1 MGVGRGGVCPDA
13 LVPEAGQGAV
23 ERVLYPCRL
32 TGGQERAEAHGV
44 SDPGE
49 DVARLRVREARLRG
63 TEDGR

>member
-1 MGVGRGGVCPDA
+1 M
-13 LVPEAGQGAV
+13 PEAGQGAV